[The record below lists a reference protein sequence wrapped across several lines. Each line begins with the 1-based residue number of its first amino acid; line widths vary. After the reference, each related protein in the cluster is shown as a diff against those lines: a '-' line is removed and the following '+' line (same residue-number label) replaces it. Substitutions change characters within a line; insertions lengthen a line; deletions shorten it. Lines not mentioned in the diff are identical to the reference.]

1 MAKKKELKPT
11 QMVPPI
17 VRKTMGVM
25 DRISGTLSS
34 KIALQ
39 LFLTPIR
46 FKVPKRELSFLKNCT
61 QFPYRFLNKKIQMY
75 QWGQEKPEVLLVHG
89 WCGRGSQLGA
99 IAQFFHAKN
108 KTVLAF
114 DGPAHGQSEGRQS
127 NLVQFSELIN
137 ELKKVYPSIK
147 YVIGHSMGGAATA
160 HTVAHG
166 TDLSKIV
173 MISSPSST
181 PDIIEDFA
189 QQINIAP
196 KSGDKIRRS
205 LERKFNKSIDTT
217 SAEEIVKELKIKG
230 LVVHDQNDPDVPV
243 SCAYDIVE
251 AWPLAKLQLTEGM
264 GHRKLLYDKKLI
276 EDIYQ
281 YLYT

>member
-1 MAKKKELKPT
+1 MARKKGLKPT
-11 QMVPPI
+11 RMVPPI

-25 DRISGTLSS
+25 DRISTSLSS
-34 KIALQ
+34 RIALQ

-46 FKVPKRELSFLKNCT
+46 FKVPKRELSFLENCS
-61 QFPYRFLNKKIQMY
+61 QFQYHFLNKKIQMY
-75 QWGQEKPEVLLVHG
+75 QWGTASPEVLLVHG

-99 IAQFFHAKN
+99 IAQFIHAN
-108 KTVLAF
+108 GNTVLAF
-114 DGPAHGQSEGRQS
+114 DGPAHGQSDGRQS
-127 NLVQFSELIN
+127 NLVQFSELIA
-137 ELKKVYPSIK
+137 ELKMNYPSIK

-166 TDLSKIV
+166 TDISKIV

-189 QQINIAP
+189 RQINIAQT
-196 KSGDKIRRS
+196 SGDKIRRA

-217 SAEEIVKELKIKG
+217 SAEEIVKKLTIKG
-230 LVVHDQNDPDVPV
+230 LVVHDQDDPDVPV
-243 SCAYDIVE
+243 SCAYDIVA

-276 EDIYQ
+276 ADIYD